1 MPYDPHAP
9 LASQI
14 HTSVASSL
22 ENLRPKEDLASVQ
35 DSTIDCLVLHSPL
48 DTLQDTL
55 AAWKLLESYVPDKI
69 RRLGIS
75 NTDLATLTAIYD
87 ESRIKPSVVQ
97 NRLYP
102 RTGYDVDIRAFC
114 REKGIV
120 YQSFWT
126 LTGNP
131 GLLKSAPVGLL
142 SKDAGVSRE
151 VALYALVMAV
161 GVAPLNG
168 TMSAEHMKK
177 DLEDIWRVKN
187 WTFVYGEKWA
197 GIVAEFR
204 KAIGDG
210 EGA

>member
-1 MPYDPHAP
+1 M
-9 LASQI
+9 
-14 HTSVASSL
+14 
-22 ENLRPKEDLASVQ
+22 
-35 DSTIDCLVLHSPL
+35 
-48 DTLQDTL
+48 
-55 AAWKLLESYVPDKI
+55 
-69 RRLGIS
+69 
-75 NTDLATLTAIYD
+75 
-87 ESRIKPSVVQ
+87 
-97 NRLYP
+97 
-102 RTGYDVDIRAFC
+102 
-114 REKGIV
+114 
-120 YQSFWT
+120 
-126 LTGNP
+126 
-131 GLLKSAPVGLL
+131 